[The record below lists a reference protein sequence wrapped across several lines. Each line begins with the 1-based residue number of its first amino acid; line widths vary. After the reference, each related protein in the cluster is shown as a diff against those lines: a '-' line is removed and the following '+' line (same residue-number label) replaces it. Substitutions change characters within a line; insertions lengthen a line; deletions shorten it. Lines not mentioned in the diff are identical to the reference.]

1 MQLVAVRDALQMAMD
16 YEMEKD
22 DKIIV
27 LGEEVAQYHG
37 AYKVRPS
44 PCPLPPAASFSPT
57 RQLHLPL
64 SRGIAAALW
73 LALTR

>member
-1 MQLVAVRDALQMAMD
+1 LQLVAVRDALQMAMD

-37 AYKVRPS
+37 AYKVR
-44 PCPLPPAASFSPT
+44 CTLRCT
-57 RQLHLPL
+57 
-64 SRGIAAALW
+64 GDG
-73 LALTR
+73 LAV